1 MRCSTNTFRPHTV
14 GFCLALFTHAA
25 VAQTAN
31 PTPAPASPA
40 IELKL
45 FEKAEVDRSKGCS
58 VVLWQDDRDPEK
70 DKFAYLFAETLTGKN
85 HTRQPARIKIAGQV
99 VSLTRVATGGRT
111 TGYNLFEYQL
121 YKMPAAD
128 EFVILQLKLAE
139 EEGESVDV
147 TGGTM
152 SIMMKGKA
160 VFRASVKGNAGCN
173 TAAATGTGKVASAPP
188 PTTNNDMAGM
198 FQRYPVE
205 AKSVPRKI
213 LQEAGKKFGCEAST
227 MRGRVTGFQMSEE
240 SAIWQIPCGSYDKR
254 TTAVFALVYLTDPA
268 AQYEFLPLKWPKSQ
282 NRSLGDHAMMA
293 PQWAMKTRTVTSIY
307 TEGNGKDCGSLE
319 RHKLTE
325 EGRFQLV
332 ELRSRDTCDG
342 KSVGAENFPQVFK
355 AK

>member
-1 MRCSTNTFRPHTV
+1 MGCSTNTFWRHTI
-14 GFCLALFTHAA
+14 GLCLALFPHAA
-25 VAQTAN
+25 MAQTAN
-31 PTPAPASPA
+31 PTPVPASPA

-70 DKFAYLFAETLTGKN
+70 DKFAYLFSEVLTGNN
-85 HTRQPARIKIAGQV
+85 HARQPARIKIASQV

-128 EFVILQLKLAE
+128 DFVVLQLKLAA

-152 SIMMKGKA
+152 SIVMKGKP

-173 TAAATGTGKVASAPP
+173 TPAAAGTGKAAAPP
-188 PTTNNDMAGM
+188 STNNDLAGM
-198 FQRYPVE
+198 FQRYPVD
-205 AKSVPRKI
+205 AKSVPRKM
-213 LQEAGKKFGCEAST
+213 LQEAGKKFGCEAAT

-240 SAIWQIPCGSYDKR
+240 SAIWQIPCGTYDKR
-254 TTAVFALVYLTDPA
+254 TSAVFALVYLTDPA
-268 AQYEFLPLKWPKSQ
+268 AQYEFLPFKWPKGQ
-282 NRSLGDHAMMA
+282 NRGLGEHAMMA
-293 PQWAMKTRTVTSIY
+293 PQWDMRTRMVTSVY

-319 RHKLTE
+319 RHKVTP
-325 EGRFQLV
+325 EGGFQLV
-332 ELRSRDTCDG
+332 ELRSRDACDG
-342 KSVGAENFPQVFK
+342 KSVGAENFPVVFK